1 MTRRWWF
8 WPAYGLLLLGLVL
21 AGAEY
26 IASFSAPSWPARD
39 LRPIPVNALTV
50 SVKTVLGESPELI
63 PTYNDWAIR
72 DRPRSIARPPN
83 VLFRPVLIGDS
94 FLEGYYLSAPLAT
107 LVERRWAAKG
117 LRDMEAINL
126 AIAATG
132 PRQYYSR
139 IKKVAL
145 ALDPDVVAVF
155 VYAGN
160 DMMDRP
166 FYPLSL
172 PPLIDELP
180 APSLLGA
187 VAPRTT
193 WLIANRLRFSEV
205 GRANK
210 DIPGENALLNEWTA
224 QPSAEPVA
232 QVARHMRLHYFP
244 GMSEETITELLLRGG
259 GRLHKAARYRT
270 HDREYLGGWLL
281 SGIIEWETGN
291 WSAPRDAEEAA
302 QMAGDTMVGETLS
315 WLQAMDRVVT
325 SHGKRLVVALIP
337 VGTVD
342 PDYVEFWRPWPRYA
356 SYSLSADARHRRL
369 AAALRQN
376 GLQVVDLREVLDGV
390 RGTYRLTD
398 GHWTDRGT
406 QLSAERIADALL
418 SARHEQTAA
427 SGPAERSSGPSRPA
441 R

>member
-1 MTRRWWF
+1 MTKRFWF
-8 WPAYGLLLLGLVL
+8 WPAYGLVLLALVV

-26 IASFSAPSWPARD
+26 IASYSVPSWPARD
-39 LRPIPVNALTV
+39 LRPVPVNALTV
-50 SVKTVLGESPELI
+50 NVKAVLADTPDLI
-63 PTYNDWAIR
+63 PSYNDWAIR
-72 DRPRSIARPPN
+72 DRPRSIARPAN
-83 VLFRPVLIGDS
+83 VAFRSVLVGDS

-107 LVERRWAAKG
+107 LVERQWVAKD

-166 FYPLSL
+166 FDPWSL

-193 WLIANRLRFSEV
+193 WLLANRLRLSEV

-210 DIPGENALLNEWTA
+210 GIPGEDALLSEWAA

-232 QVARHMRLHYFP
+232 QVIRHMRTHYFP
-244 GMSEETITELLLRGG
+244 TLSAETITEILLRGG
-259 GRLHKAARYRT
+259 GRLQTAARYRD

-281 SGIIEWETGN
+281 SGMIEWETGH
-291 WSAPRDAEEAA
+291 WTVPRDATEAA

-315 WLQAMDRVVT
+315 WLQAMDRLIS
-325 SHGKRLVVALIP
+325 SHGKRLMIALIP
-337 VGTVD
+337 VGAVD
-342 PDYVEFWRPWPRYA
+342 PDYVEFWRPWPRYF

-376 GLQVVDLREVLDGV
+376 RLQVVDLREVLDGV

-398 GHWTDRGT
+398 GHWTDLGT
-406 QLSAERIADALL
+406 RLSAERMADALL
-418 SARHEQTAA
+418 SARQQGAA
-427 SGPAERSSGPSRPA
+427 APTPVDRP
-441 R
+441 

>member
-8 WPAYGLLLLGLVL
+8 WPIYGLLLLGLVVC
-21 AGAEY
+21 GAEY
-26 IASFSAPSWPARD
+26 IASSAVPSWPARE
-39 LRPIPVNALTV
+39 LRPIPIDPLTV
-50 SVKTVLGESPELI
+50 NVKKVFADSPDLV
-63 PTYNDWAIR
+63 PSYNDWAVR
-72 DRPRSIARPPN
+72 DRKRSIARPPN
-83 VLFRPVLIGDS
+83 VPFRSVLVGDS
-94 FLEGYYLSAPLAT
+94 FLEGYYMSATLAQ
-107 LVERRWAAKG
+107 LVERRWVAKG
-117 LRDMEAINL
+117 LKDMEAINL

-132 PRQYYSR
+132 PRQYYWR

-166 FYPLSL
+166 FDPLSL

-193 WLIANRLRFSEV
+193 WLLANRLRLSEI
-205 GRANK
+205 GRGNK
-210 DIPGENALLNEWTA
+210 DIPGEDALLNEWTL

-232 QVARHMRLHYFP
+232 EVARHMQRHYYPRL
-244 GMSEETITELLLRGG
+244 SEETIAQILLRGG
-259 GRLHKAARYRT
+259 GRLHKAASNRGN
-270 HDREYLGGWLL
+270 DREYLGGWLL
-281 SGIIEWETGN
+281 SGIIDWETGS
-291 WSAPRDAEEAA
+291 WSVPRDAEEAA

-315 WLQAMDRVVT
+315 WLQAMDRLV
-325 SHGKRLVVALIP
+325 SSNGKRLLVALIP

-376 GLQVVDLREVLDGV
+376 GLQVVDLREVLAGV
-390 RGTYRLTD
+390 GGTYRLTD

-406 QLSAERIADALL
+406 QLSAERMADALL
-418 SARHEQTAA
+418 SARHQQAGA
-427 SGPAERSSGPSRPA
+427 SGPADRSSGHSLPVR
-441 R
+441 

>member
-1 MTRRWWF
+1 MTKRFWF
-8 WPAYGLLLLGLVL
+8 WPIYGLVLLALVL

-26 IASFSAPSWPARD
+26 ISSYSAPSWPARD
-39 LRPIPVNALTV
+39 LRPVPVNALTV
-50 SVKTVLGESPELI
+50 NVKAVLGDTPDLI
-63 PTYNDWAIR
+63 PSYNDWAIR

-83 VLFRPVLIGDS
+83 VAFRSVLVGDS

-107 LVERRWAAKG
+107 LVERRWVAQS

-132 PRQYYSR
+132 PRQYYAR
-139 IKKVAL
+139 IKRVAL
-145 ALDPDVVAVF
+145 ELDPDLVAVF

-160 DMMDRP
+160 DMMDKP
-166 FYPLSL
+166 FDPSSL

-193 WLIANRLRFSEV
+193 WILANRLRFSEV

-210 DIPGENALLNEWTA
+210 DIPGEDALLREWAA

-232 QVARHMRLHYFP
+232 QVVRHMRSHYFP
-244 GMSEETITELLLRGG
+244 RLSEETITEILLRGG
-259 GRLHKAARYRT
+259 GRLRTAARYRD

-281 SGIIEWETGN
+281 SGMIDWETGQ
-291 WSAPRDAEEAA
+291 WVVPRDAAEAA

-315 WLQAMDRVVT
+315 WLQAMDRLVS
-325 SHGKRLVVALIP
+325 SHGKRLVIALIP

-342 PDYVEFWRPWPRYA
+342 PDYVEFWRPWPRYF

-376 GLQVVDLREVLDGV
+376 RLQVVDLREVLDGV

-398 GHWTDRGT
+398 GHWTDLGT
-406 QLSAERIADALL
+406 RLSAERMADALL
-418 SARHEQTAA
+418 STRQQKAA
-427 SGPAERSSGPSRPA
+427 APAPADRP
-441 R
+441 